1 MWRYNTTLKLEHFYK
16 IWKQRE
22 GHILHIELQPGKGIC
37 TILGVMKILVQGEW
51 KETKVQIYTKQK
63 GITHFKLCT
72 ILALDVFI
80 NKSNIFM
87 MIRKGG
93 MLFLLF
99 PLLIY
104 FYQNYSFRPVWKMMN
119 KNISKT

>member
-1 MWRYNTTLKLEHFYK
+1 MTLLEHFCK

-22 GHILHIELQPGKGIC
+22 GHILHIELQSGKGIC

-51 KETKVQIYTKQK
+51 KETEVQIYTKQK

-72 ILALDVFI
+72 ILALAVFI

-93 MLFLLF
+93 MLSLLF
-99 PLLIY
+99 PLL
-104 FYQNYSFRPVWKMMN
+104 FLPKLFLQTSVEDDE
-119 KNISKT
+119 